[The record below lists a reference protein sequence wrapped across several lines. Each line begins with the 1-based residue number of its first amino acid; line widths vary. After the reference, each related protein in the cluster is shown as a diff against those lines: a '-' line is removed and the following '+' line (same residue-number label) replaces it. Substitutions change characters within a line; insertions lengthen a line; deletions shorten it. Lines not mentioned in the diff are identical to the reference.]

1 MYNIIKSLNF
11 TNRRNM
17 VIVITIISM
26 IVMPLLIPTAVLSV
40 PFKDI
45 TGGAYLTNLSGE
57 LFTVWVIAIMII
69 SCKIVMD
76 CSTALNVPNA
86 LNFFFLFE

>member
-45 TGGAYLTNLSGE
+45 TGA
-57 LFTVWVIAIMII
+57 F
-69 SCKIVMD
+69 
-76 CSTALNVPNA
+76 
-86 LNFFFLFE
+86 

>member
-45 TGGAYLTNLSGE
+45 TGGAYLTNLSSE
-57 LFTVWVIAIMII
+57 LFTVWVMAIMII
-69 SCKIVMD
+69 SCIVTSAD
-76 CSTALNVPNA
+76 S
-86 LNFFFLFE
+86 